1 MEDLRNGKIG
11 LGTSKSY
18 LAIFQPDSVDFL
30 ARSETSNTEILDA
43 HFTSALSAEE
53 AANMRMFSRKLHY
66 LIANTCTRSARLLV
80 RQNEVGDGF
89 ETWRRLS
96 QRFSLPYATRHVS
109 LLTRIL
115 EWKFNTRTFEQ
126 DFNAWETVK
135 AKYEQQTGTP
145 IPDSVL
151 VATLMNKTSGAL
163 QQHLFERSYYQHL

>member
-66 LIANTCTRSARLLV
+66 FTICLPTRVQDLPDFWFARM
-80 RQNEVGDGF
+80 
-89 ETWRRLS
+89 
-96 QRFSLPYATRHVS
+96 
-109 LLTRIL
+109 
-115 EWKFNTRTFEQ
+115 K
-126 DFNAWETVK
+126 
-135 AKYEQQTGTP
+135 
-145 IPDSVL
+145 
-151 VATLMNKTSGAL
+151 
-163 QQHLFERSYYQHL
+163 